1 MVCIQ
6 ICSNGEWRSL
16 KELLA
21 GIDYKTNNYPFGE
34 FIKLKLYGKECIFYH
49 SGATKT
55 KSSAACQ
62 FAIDNWE
69 PEMVIVLGTCGGV
82 DKKLNVL
89 DVIIANKTVQ
99 YDCIDRMGKEPCVFY
114 EPFTTIIDNS
124 WIHLNEFHGN
134 VYEGMIA
141 TADQDI
147 NYEVLK
153 MLRKED
159 VLCADWE
166 SGAIAYICRLNKV
179 RNCIVRGITDIPTEN
194 ADESAISQG
203 TYYRQNTPRVMK
215 KLIEDILPV
224 LFKNMLQEEKL

>member
-1 MVCIQ
+1 MICIQ
-6 ICSNGEWRSL
+6 ICSNSEWRSL
-16 KELLA
+16 KDILINKEHQ
-21 GIDYKTNNYPFGE
+21 ISQYPFGE
-34 FIKLKLYGKECIFYH
+34 FIEIKLYDEECIFYH

-55 KSSAACQ
+55 RSSAACQ
-62 FAIDNWE
+62 FAIDNWQ
-69 PEMVIVLGTCGGV
+69 PKMIIVLGTCGGV

-89 DVIIANKTVQ
+89 DIIIANKTVQ
-99 YDCIDRMGKEPCVFY
+99 YDCIDRMGKEPYVFY
-114 EPFTTIIDNS
+114 EPLTTIIDNS

-153 MLRKED
+153 MLRKEE

-179 RNCIVRGITDIPTEN
+179 RNCIVRGVTDIPTEN

-203 TYYRQNTPRVMK
+203 TDYRQNTPRVMK

-224 LFKNMLQEEKL
+224 LFKNMLQEE